1 MPPAASASAS
11 TAHTS
16 KRVKLNDAPS
26 ENKDEEEDTG
36 EDDYDAEIEE
46 EDDDEV
52 AVRANTSGADDS
64 GLKVFIPVIVEVN
77 EDMDSTNAR
86 QLGAFTSEMFAVRT
100 LLTHCCEE
108 SVFDDVEI
116 WATDHN
122 KKFSSEDSDVAKKY
136 VVEKLMQ
143 FYVDNR
149 ETRDCDDILEEI
161 LRNYHNDGLDGCH
174 FEELRVDSFPLNTT
188 TDVLDPS
195 VLM

>member
-1 MPPAASASAS
+1 MLYMPPAASASAS

-77 EDMDSTNAR
+77 EDMDSNNSR
-86 QLGAFTSEMFAVRT
+86 QHGALTSEILAVRT
-100 LLTHCCEE
+100 QHTYCC
-108 SVFDDVEI
+108 
-116 WATDHN
+116 
-122 KKFSSEDSDVAKKY
+122 
-136 VVEKLMQ
+136 
-143 FYVDNR
+143 
-149 ETRDCDDILEEI
+149 
-161 LRNYHNDGLDGCH
+161 
-174 FEELRVDSFPLNTT
+174 
-188 TDVLDPS
+188 
-195 VLM
+195 